1 MTVITEEGSS
11 APPAYALAQ
20 HAARPGRAGLLVG
33 LQEPS
38 AATSGHARWPHAP
51 AWETAAQR
59 EHNQMQMHFVL
70 VQPIVVHLGSTGDIN
85 HRKL

>member
-1 MTVITEEGSS
+1 MHHLLMPQLSMLPAQVEPGSF
-11 APPAYALAQ
+11 L
-20 HAARPGRAGLLVG
+20 G
-33 LQEPS
+33 LQEAS
-38 AATSGHARWPHAP
+38 AATSGHACWPHAP

-70 VQPIVVHLGSTGDIN
+70 VQPTVVHLGSTGDIN